1 MGAIERCGKYYSGV
15 ITEAMEGI
23 VCREMQGS
31 REKVLGMDIF
41 PSGLVVK
48 DPDVGSTPGSG
59 RSPGEGNGNPL
70 QYFSLK
76 NPRDRGAW
84 WATVHG
90 VAKSWTRL
98 SNHTLCVQ

>member
-59 RSPGEGNGNPL
+59 RSPGGGNDNPL
-70 QYFSLK
+70 QYSCLE
-76 NPRDRGAW
+76 NAMGSGAW
-84 WATVHG
+84 QATVHRTT
-90 VAKSWTRL
+90 KNQTRQHI
-98 SNHTLCVQ
+98 NK

>member
-70 QYFSLK
+70 QYFCLE
-76 NPRDRGAW
+76 NPMDRGACQ
-84 WATVHG
+84 TIVHR
-90 VAKSWTRL
+90 VTKSQTQL
-98 SNHTLCVQ
+98 S